1 MRGATFILGLL
12 VAACVIA
19 YPRFIAADMHSVPHG
34 WLVLLLLGMSCCFVY
49 GIGFKPKNR
58 LLRTLFSAA
67 VAWFLVLLAGAVLL
81 LKGPLGSA
89 FHL

>member
-1 MRGATFILGLL
+1 MRVLTFILGLI
-12 VAACVIA
+12 VAGAVIA

-58 LLRTLFSAA
+58 LLQVLFSAA
-67 VAWFLVLLAGAVLL
+67 AAWFLVLLAGAVLL
-81 LKGPLGSA
+81 FTGPLGSL